1 MEFLDIIL
9 KPQINT
15 FMEKQKQNLIRILT
29 NASNL
34 NKVPLT

>member
-1 MEFLDIIL
+1 MQFLDIIL

-15 FMEKQKQNLIRILT
+15 FMEKQKQNLIHILT
-29 NASNL
+29 NTNNF